1 MGNQEASTL
10 NNYYP
15 EWLVWLLPLIAVVF
29 VPVVSALG
37 GKAREWFAALVVL
50 LAAAFAVTLVPIA
63 LSGGRQLSMAWLP
76 ISGFRLQ
83 IRVDGLSVFLALI
96 VNLLGFLIVLYSQG
110 YMKRETGLTR
120 YYCLV
125 LLFIGSMTGLVM
137 AGNLLQ
143 MYIFWELV
151 GICSSFLI
159 AFWYDRPEA
168 VRAGLK
174 AFIVTRV
181 GDVGLLIGLILL
193 YVNTGTFSFD
203 ALETMAGGGKI
214 AGGILLASGLLI
226 LLGAM
231 GKSAQFPLHVW
242 LPDAMEG
249 PTTVSALIHAA
260 TMVNAGVY
268 LVARVTPIFGSSSI
282 WLGVVAWVGIISAI
296 LGATMAGAT
305 LDVKR
310 VLAYSTISQLGLM
323 FLALGIGSPGG
334 WFASQFHLMSQAAF
348 KALGF
353 LAAGS
358 LIHLL
363 GTRDMNE
370 MGGLG
375 RKMPVTFIA
384 FFFSILAMSGV
395 PPFIGFWSKDLI
407 IAELHNAGDSTL
419 FILALFVSVC
429 TSFYAFRAFFKV
441 FYGKQSDLVKSKQIH
456 ESPLAMAIP
465 LGLLSIAVVTLWLV
479 EGGASRL
486 LGVVEPEAASPWIYV
501 ASLGAL
507 LIGFLPAYALYL
519 RQSPEPS
526 QLVATHHWISAT
538 RNVLLEGYGFDRFY
552 DRVFA
557 STVTR
562 LGSAVR
568 LIQTGSLGKNMWG
581 ILLFILIVALVVLA
595 L

>member
-1 MGNQEASTL
+1 M
-10 NNYYP
+10 
-15 EWLVWLLPLIAVVF
+15 LPLVAVLF
-29 VPVVSALG
+29 VPVVSVLG
-37 GKAREWFAALVVL
+37 RRAREWFAAVVV
-50 LAAAFAVTLVPIA
+50 LAAATFAVILVPIA
-63 LSGGRQLSMAWLP
+63 MSGGMQLSVSWLP
-76 ISGFRLQ
+76 INGFRLQ

-110 YMKRETGLTR
+110 YMERETSLTR

-181 GDVGLLIGLILL
+181 GDVGLLIGLIIL
-193 YVNTGTFSFD
+193 YTSTGTFSFE
-203 ALETMAGGGKI
+203 ALETMAGAGMI
-214 AGGILLASGLLI
+214 AAPILLASGLLI

-268 LVARVTPIFGSSSI
+268 LVARVTPIFGSSSV
-282 WLGVVAWVGIISAI
+282 WLGAVACVGIISAI
-296 LGATMAGAT
+296 MGATMAGAT
-305 LDVKR
+305 LDIKR

-363 GTRDMNE
+363 GSRDMND

-375 RKMPVTFIA
+375 RKMPVTFAA

-407 IAELHNAGDSTL
+407 VAELYDAGDFVL
-419 FILALFVSVC
+419 FILTLFVSIC

-441 FYGKQSDLVKSKQIH
+441 FFGRQSDLVKSKQLH

-465 LGLLSIAVVTLWLV
+465 LGLLSIAVLTLWLV
-479 EGGASRL
+479 EPGVSEM
-486 LGVVEPEAASPWIYV
+486 LGFVEQEAASPWIYAV
-501 ASLGAL
+501 SLVAL
-507 LIGFLPAYALYL
+507 LTGFVPAYALYM
-519 RQSPEPS
+519 RQSPEPT
-526 QLVATHHWISAT
+526 QLVANHSWISAT
-538 RNVLLEGYGFDRFY
+538 RKVLLEGYGFDRLY
-552 DRVFA
+552 NRVFVD
-557 STVTR
+557 TVTR
-562 LGSAVR
+562 LGSTVR
-568 LIQTGSLGKNMWG
+568 STQTGILGKNMWG
-581 ILLFILIVALVVLA
+581 ILLFILIVGLLVLA

>member
-1 MGNQEASTL
+1 
-10 NNYYP
+10 
-15 EWLVWLLPLIAVVF
+15 VWLLPLIAVVF
-29 VPVVSALG
+29 VPLVSVLG
-37 GKAREWFAALVVL
+37 PKAREWFATLVAL
-50 LAAAFAVTLVPIA
+50 LAAAFAVTLVPMA
-63 LSGGRQLSMAWLP
+63 LSGGTRISTAWLP
-76 ISGFRLQ
+76 ISGFQLQ

-110 YMKRETGLTR
+110 YMEKETGLTR

-143 MYIFWELV
+143 MYVFWELV

-181 GDVGLLIGLILL
+181 GDAGLLIGLILL
-193 YVNTGTFSFD
+193 YLNTGTFSFD
-203 ALETMAGGGKI
+203 ALETMAGAGKI
-214 AGGILLASGLLI
+214 AGGVLLTSGLLI

-268 LVARVTPIFGSSSI
+268 LVARVTPIFGSSSV

-310 VLAYSTISQLGLM
+310 VLAYSTISQLGFM

-358 LIHLL
+358 LIHVL
-363 GTRDMNE
+363 GTRNMDE

-375 RKMPVTFIA
+375 RRMPVTFFA
-384 FFFSILAMSGV
+384 FFFSVLAMSGV

-407 IAELHNAGDSTL
+407 VSELGNAGDSTL
-419 FILALFVSVC
+419 LALSLFISIC

-441 FYGKQSDLVKSKQIH
+441 FYGKPSALVKSKQIR

-465 LGLLSIAVVTLWLV
+465 LGVLSIAVATLWLV
-479 EGGASRL
+479 EGEASRL
-486 LGVVEPEAASPWIYV
+486 LGVVEPQVGNPWTYAS
-501 ASLGAL
+501 SLCAL
-507 LIGFLPAYALYL
+507 VIGFLPAFALYL
-519 RQSPEPS
+519 RHSPEPS
-526 QLVATHHWISAT
+526 QLLAAHKWMSVT
-538 RNVLLEGYGFDRFY
+538 RDVLLEGYGFDRFY
-552 DRVFA
+552 NRVFA
-557 STVTR
+557 SAVTR

-568 LIQTGSLGKNMWG
+568 LIQTGVLGKNMWG
-581 ILLFILIVALVVLA
+581 ILLFMLVVALVVLA

>member
-1 MGNQEASTL
+1 MGDQEAATL
-10 NNYYP
+10 NNYCV
-15 EWLVWLLPLIAVVF
+15 EWLVWLLPLVAVVF
-29 VPVVSALG
+29 VPMVSALG
-37 GKAREWFAALVVL
+37 PKAREWFATLVSL
-50 LAAAFAVTLVPIA
+50 LAAAFAVTLIPIA
-63 LSGGRQLSMAWLP
+63 LSGGTQLSISWLP
-76 ISGFRLQ
+76 ITGFRLQ

-110 YMKRETGLTR
+110 YMKKETGLTR

-174 AFIVTRV
+174 AFIVTRA
-181 GDVGLLIGLILL
+181 GDVGLFIGLILL

-203 ALETMAGGGKI
+203 ALETMAGEGKI

-268 LVARVTPIFGSSSI
+268 LVARVTPIFGSSNI

-305 LDVKR
+305 LDLKR
-310 VLAYSTISQLGLM
+310 VLAYSTISQLGFM

-334 WFASQFHLMSQAAF
+334 WFSSQFHLMSQAAF

-358 LIHLL
+358 LIHVL
-363 GTRDMNE
+363 GTRNMDE

-375 RKMPVTFIA
+375 RRMPVTFIA
-384 FFFSILAMSGV
+384 FFFSVLAMSGL

-407 IAELHNAGDSTL
+407 ITELNKAGDSTL
-419 FILALFVSVC
+419 SVLALFVSIC
-429 TSFYAFRAFFKV
+429 TSFYAFRAFFKI
-441 FYGKQSDLVKSKQIH
+441 FYGKPSELVKSKQIH

-465 LGLLSIAVVTLWLV
+465 LAVLSIAVATLWLV
-479 EGGASRL
+479 EGAASRL
-486 LGVVEPEAASPWIYV
+486 LGVVEPEPTNPWIYA
-501 ASLGAL
+501 ASLSAL
-507 LIGFLPAYALYL
+507 VIGFLPAYALYL
-519 RQSPEPS
+519 RQTPEPS
-526 QLVATHHWISAT
+526 HLLVTHSWMSAT
-538 RNVLLEGYGFDRFY
+538 RNVLLEGYGFDRLY
-552 DRVFA
+552 SRVFA
-557 STVTR
+557 SSVTK

-568 LIQTGSLGKNMWG
+568 WIQTGSLGKNMWG
-581 ILLFILIVALVVLA
+581 ILLFMLVVALVVLA

>member
-10 NNYYP
+10 NNYYA

-37 GKAREWFAALVVL
+37 GKAREWFAALVVF
-50 LAAAFAVTLVPIA
+50 LAAIFAVTLVPVA
-63 LSGGRQLSMAWLP
+63 LSGGTQLSTEWLP

-110 YMKRETGLTR
+110 YMERETGLTR

-203 ALETMAGGGKI
+203 ALEKMAGGGKI
-214 AGGILLASGLLI
+214 AAGILLTSGLLI

-358 LIHLL
+358 LIHVL

-375 RKMPVTFIA
+375 RRMPVTFVA

-419 FILALFVSVC
+419 LILTLFVSVC

-456 ESPLAMAIP
+456 ESPWTMAIP
-465 LGLLSIAVVTLWLV
+465 LGLLSIAVVTLWLM

-486 LGVVEPEAASPWIYV
+486 LGVAEPEAANPWIYA

-507 LIGFLPAYALYL
+507 VIGFLPAYALYL

-526 QLVATHHWISAT
+526 QLLATHSWMSAT
-538 RNVLLEGYGFDRFY
+538 RSLLLQGYGFDAFY

-557 STVTR
+557 RTVTK

>member
-1 MGNQEASTL
+1 MGDQEAATL
-10 NNYYP
+10 NNYCV
-15 EWLVWLLPLIAVVF
+15 EWLVWLLPLVAVVF
-29 VPVVSALG
+29 VPMVSALG
-37 GKAREWFAALVVL
+37 PKAREWFATLVSL
-50 LAAAFAVTLVPIA
+50 LAAAFAVTLIPIA
-63 LSGGRQLSMAWLP
+63 LSGGTQLSISWLP
-76 ISGFRLQ
+76 ITGFRLQ

-110 YMKRETGLTR
+110 YMKKETGLTR

-174 AFIVTRV
+174 AFIVTRA
-181 GDVGLLIGLILL
+181 GDVGLFIGLILL

-203 ALETMAGGGKI
+203 VLETMAGEGKI

-268 LVARVTPIFGSSSI
+268 LVARVTPIFGSSNI

-305 LDVKR
+305 LDLKR
-310 VLAYSTISQLGLM
+310 VLAYSTISQLGFM

-334 WFASQFHLMSQAAF
+334 WFSSQFHLMSQAAF

-358 LIHLL
+358 LIHVL
-363 GTRDMNE
+363 GTRNMDE

-375 RKMPVTFIA
+375 RRMPVTFIA
-384 FFFSILAMSGV
+384 FFFSVLAMSGL

-407 IAELHNAGDSTL
+407 ITELNKAGDSTL
-419 FILALFVSVC
+419 SVLALFVSIC
-429 TSFYAFRAFFKV
+429 TSFYAFRAFFKI
-441 FYGKQSDLVKSKQIH
+441 FYGKPSELVKSKQIH

-465 LGLLSIAVVTLWLV
+465 LAVLSIAVATLWLV
-479 EGGASRL
+479 EGAASRL
-486 LGVVEPEAASPWIYV
+486 LGVVEPEPTNPWIYA
-501 ASLGAL
+501 ASLSAL
-507 LIGFLPAYALYL
+507 VIGFLPAYALYL
-519 RQSPEPS
+519 RQTPEPS
-526 QLVATHHWISAT
+526 HLLVTHSWMSAT
-538 RNVLLEGYGFDRFY
+538 RNVLLEGYGFDRLY
-552 DRVFA
+552 SRVFA
-557 STVTR
+557 SSVTK

-568 LIQTGSLGKNMWG
+568 WIQTGSLGKNMWG
-581 ILLFILIVALVVLA
+581 ILLFMLVVALVVLA